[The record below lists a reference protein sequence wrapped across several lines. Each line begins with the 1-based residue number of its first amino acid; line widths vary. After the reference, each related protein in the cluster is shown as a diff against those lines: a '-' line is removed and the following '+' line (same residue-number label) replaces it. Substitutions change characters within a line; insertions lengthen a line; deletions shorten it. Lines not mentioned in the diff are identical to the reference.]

1 MEEGK
6 FNNGRGD
13 REQRGREGRKGEGV
27 RKAESEL
34 HRAIYRLGQIYIT
47 WRVGE
52 WKNERGRE
60 NGEWER
66 PVMYENVK

>member
-1 MEEGK
+1 M
-6 FNNGRGD
+6 NC
-13 REQRGREGRKGEGV
+13 RGRFI
-27 RKAESEL
+27 EL
-34 HRAIYRLGQIYIT
+34 DRYT